1 MEITMS
7 QMLYEQMQAYI
18 DSFKQWSKARAKAK
32 FGDDSPQARELK
44 RRFGIVEASELIG
57 VSRETIAKAEKD
69 GRLPPPEYKDTEAN
83 RPIRLGYTL
92 AQIDHMRDVF
102 KTQPYQR
109 LSTYP
114 IVLSIPGGKG
124 GCFKTSTAVHL
135 AQWLSLKGYRVLFV
149 DIDPQAHGSMYFGYH
164 PELNTD
170 INDTVL
176 PYMLG
181 EKDDLTYCI
190 NETAW
195 PKLEIIA
202 SNLQLQ
208 RIESELLEAG
218 TEYPAHLMLKAGL
231 AGVQDNYDV
240 IIIDGHPD
248 LGLGTTNMICA
259 SDVVLIA
266 TSVEINDMNS
276 TCQLMGLIRDIY
288 KPNGLDQLDEPYV
301 RVLPTKLGAENS
313 SSIENLSD
321 MNRFWPGMPLRS
333 GVHITDEV
341 GKGQRKSATIYEQCG
356 TSERSSPSAWKRAT
370 AIYDAT
376 FNEILNEILK
386 PMWEAE

>member
-1 MEITMS
+1 MS
-7 QMLYEQMQAYI
+7 QTLSEQMQACI
-18 DSFKQWSKARAKAK
+18 DSFNDWSRARAKKK
-32 FGDDSPQARELK
+32 FGDDSPQARVLN
-44 RRFGIVEASELIG
+44 RRFGINEAADMIG
-57 VSRETIAKAEKD
+57 VTSEAIRKAEKE
-69 GRLPPPEYKDTEAN
+69 GRLPQPEYKESN
-83 RPIRLGYTL
+83 SPRPIRLGYTL
-92 AQIDHMRDVF
+92 GQIDHMRDVF
-102 KTQPYQR
+102 KKQPYQ
-109 LSTYP
+109 LMETYP
-114 IVLSIPGGKG
+114 VTVSVPGGKG
-124 GCFKTSTAVHL
+124 GCWKTSTAVHL

-176 PYMLG
+176 PFMLG

-208 RIESELLEAG
+208 RIESELLDADI
-218 TEYPAHLMLKAGL
+218 EYPADQMLRAGL
-231 AGVQDNYDV
+231 MTVQDSYDV

-266 TSVEINDMNS
+266 TSAEVNDMNS

-288 KPNGLDQLDEPYV
+288 QPNGPEQLDEPYV
-301 RVLPTKLGAENS
+301 RVLPTKLGAEHS
-313 SSIENLSD
+313 SSLKNVQD
-321 MNRFWPGMPLRS
+321 MRRFWSGMPLNS
-333 GVHITDEV
+333 GVYFTDEV
-341 GKGQRKSATIYEQCG
+341 GKGQRKGVTIYEQNG
-356 TSERSSPSAWKRAT
+356 ASERSSPAAWKRAT
-370 AIYDAT
+370 AIYDAP
-376 FNEILNEILK
+376 FNEILDTILK